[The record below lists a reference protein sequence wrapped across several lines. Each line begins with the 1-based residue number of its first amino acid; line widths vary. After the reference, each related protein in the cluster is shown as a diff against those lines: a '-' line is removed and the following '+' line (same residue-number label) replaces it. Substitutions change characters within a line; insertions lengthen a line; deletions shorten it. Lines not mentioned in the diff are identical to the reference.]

1 MAGRPTKYTPDVVKR
16 LTDAISMG
24 APYELACKYAGI
36 HIDTFITWRKAKPE
50 FSLAVE
56 NAEGSAV
63 VGWLAKIEK
72 AANDGVWTA
81 AAWKLERRYPQMFAR
96 QVIEHQG
103 SQSNP
108 IVLDMA
114 ALTIKAREEIEAPD
128 AAD

>member
-1 MAGRPTKYTPDVVKR
+1 MARPTKYTPDVVKR

-36 HIDTFITWRKAKPE
+36 DYHTFNEWRKVKKD
-50 FSLAVE
+50 FSQDVE
-56 NAEGSAV
+56 SAEGRAV
-63 VGWLAKIEK
+63 VGWLAKIEA